1 MVVMFYNLQAADVL
15 SLSLTLVLTENGKWS
30 TDSTALDRGD
40 VESVN
45 LSLFLTSYL
54 SKIGTFYKFYFKL
67 HPN

>member
-40 VESVN
+40 VELVVIFDVLPFQN
-45 LSLFLTSYL
+45 RNIL
-54 SKIGTFYKFYFKL
+54 
-67 HPN
+67 